1 MLANVLYLVLLSM
14 CWGLAL
20 VLPHFQP
27 YPGVLGLIL
36 DSLVILILFLIL
48 TRLLNSG
55 LNTSK
60 FLKSGFTLI
69 SLGGF
74 LAGVSALALDR
85 SSLYDFWSH
94 LGSGTMK
101 LNGEVFLF
109 GDLAH
114 LTSAAGCSEP
124 ISIGKNICD
133 PWGRLFNQNP
143 QLGELFRFL
152 HITNINFIGFLFVA
166 IFILSIVSAIR
177 LLKVDSIA
185 IYILVCTPFVVL
197 AVDRGNELLTISF
210 IMAGLYA
217 IRMSKLVP
225 QSFGALA
232 LGAAIFF
239 KLWPIFLV
247 LLLLLFQARRIKTV
261 PKIILGLSLIY
272 WATRIHEIREIMKA
286 TQGGSPYGVS
296 FGLKLFTNSQLTLTQ
311 ILFLAAFTFVMV
323 YFLIIVGKKSLNEF
337 VGSKNGEVL
346 LPWMAPI
353 MLTYCAIWATGDS
366 YIYRMVILVPL
377 VLILSQREIV
387 RFEWSKFIISSILVT
402 AVTSRLAVTTA
413 ITSALALYFLYVTL
427 YAWRNR
433 VRPIKQSV

>member
-1 MLANVLYLVLLSM
+1 M

-85 SSLYDFWSH
+85 SSIYDFWSH

-177 LLKVDSIA
+177 LLKVDTIG
-185 IYILVCTPFVVL
+185 IYILACTPVIVL

-217 IRMSKLVP
+217 IRMSELIP

-232 LGAAIFF
+232 LGVAVFF
-239 KLWPIFLV
+239 KLWPVFLV
-247 LLLLLFQARRIKTV
+247 LLILLFQGRRIKTI
-261 PKIILGLSLIY
+261 PKMILFSAALY
-272 WATRIHEIREIMKA
+272 WITRIHEIRELMKA
-286 TQGGSPYGVS
+286 TQSGSPYGVS
-296 FGLKLFTNSQLTLTQ
+296 FGLRLFTYSQLTLIQ
-311 ILFLAAFTFVMV
+311 LLFLATLTFISL
-323 YFLIIVGKKSLNEF
+323 YFLIKVGNRPLAEF
-337 VGSKNGEVL
+337 MKQEHGSIL
-346 LPWMAPI
+346 LPWVAPI
-353 MLTYCAIWATGDS
+353 MLTYSAIWATGDS
-366 YIYRMVILVPL
+366 YIYRMVILIPI
-377 VLILSQREIV
+377 VLILSEKAIAEY
-387 RFEWSKFIISSILVT
+387 EWSKFVIVAILVT
-402 AVTSRLAVTTA
+402 AVTSRLAVTTS
-413 ITSALALYFLYVTL
+413 TSSALALYFLYVTL

-433 VRPIKQSV
+433 ARPIKQLV